1 MINIK
6 AAINARKKS
15 RDPVCRQPFTVVV
28 TQRAYILVIVDYYSF
43 HSGFNIDHRPQVL
56 HIQFDRLF
64 MLFHLTIL
72 RIFLCG
78 FSIDSYNAHNT
89 GLFEA
94 LISSIKKCFS
104 G

>member
-15 RDPVCRQPFTVVV
+15 KDPVCRQHFTVVV

-64 MLFHLTIL
+64 ILSQLTISDFFM
-72 RIFLCG
+72 RIL
-78 FSIDSYNAHNT
+78 H
-89 GLFEA
+89 
-94 LISSIKKCFS
+94 
-104 G
+104 